1 MTKEMLKD
9 EILSE
14 EELDDVKG
22 GGAGTII
29 KAVGGTFLG
38 IVAIG
43 ASIATANPG
52 LAVAGGAALITGVS
66 GIADAVEGK

>member
-1 MTKEMLKD
+1 MTNEMIKEEMM
-9 EILSE
+9 SV
-14 EELDDVKG
+14 EELDAVNG

-43 ASIATANPG
+43 ASVLTANPG

-66 GIADAVEGK
+66 GIADATEGK